1 MKRFCL
7 IVLSLLLVLGLGGVA
22 SATNG
27 DNLIGIGPIARSMG
41 GVGVAAP
48 QDPVSAVFA
57 NPAAMCFG
65 PYCPGSEFNFAS
77 TIFDP
82 SVRATVLSP
91 GAGINVSAHSQF
103 EPFVV
108 PAVGISTAVGAKGRF
123 GLAAY
128 GVSGLGVDYRNQLD
142 FFPGNGAEGAI
153 YTQLQIMKF
162 APNFAYLLTDNL
174 SVGASLHVNYA
185 NLDLQQGSS
194 HGYSMGVQLG
204 TIYKMGP
211 VSLGLSYVSPQKATH
226 RRVYD
231 FNGDGTLDPLKLES
245 PQEVRFGVAYEA
257 ESLLLE
263 GDVKWVNWAD
273 AEGFKDFLWDNQWVF
288 AIGGQYKPVKK
299 LALRA
304 GFNYG
309 KNPVSTHSVSAAAP
323 YSVQGFPLSS
333 GTFGFEYLRII
344 GFPAVVQ
351 SHLGLGVGYELTD
364 KLALNLGYVHAFKN
378 EVSETLTD
386 FGGPGGPPVTL
397 KSELS
402 EDSYEFGLS
411 WRF

>member
-65 PYCPGSEFNFAS
+65 PYCPGSEFNFAAS
-77 TIFDP
+77 IFDP
-82 SVRATVLSP
+82 KVNATVTTP
-91 GAGINVSAHSQF
+91 AGTVTADSQF
-103 EPFVV
+103 EPFVI
-108 PAVGISTAVGAKGRF
+108 PAVGISTAVGTRGRF

-128 GVSGLGVDYRNQLD
+128 GVSGLGVDYRGTD
-142 FFPGNGAEGAI
+142 FFPDVLGPQFAGTNDL
-153 YTQLQIMKF
+153 YTQIQIMKF

-185 NLDLQQGSS
+185 NVDLQNGSS

-211 VSLGLSYVSPQKATH
+211 VSLGLSYVTAQKAEH
-226 RRVYD
+226 RRVAD
-231 FNGDGTLDPLKLES
+231 FDGDGVLDSLDLES
-245 PQEVRFGVAYEA
+245 PQEVRFGVAYETDI
-257 ESLLLE
+257 LLVE
-263 GDVKWVNWAD
+263 GDVKWANWAD
-273 AEGFKDFLWDNQWVF
+273 ADGYKAFDWDNQWIY
-288 AIGGQYKPVKK
+288 AIGAQYKPMKK

-304 GFNYG
+304 GYNYG
-309 KNPVSTHSVSAAAP
+309 KNPVNEHNGWNPAGVTD
-323 YSVQGFPLSS
+323 VQGKQVP
-333 GTFGFEYLRII
+333 TFNYEFLRII

-351 SHLGLGVGYELTD
+351 SHLTVGAGYEITD
-364 KLALNLGYVHAFKN
+364 KLLVNAGYLHAFEN
-378 EVSETLTD
+378 SISETDLS
-386 FGGPGGPPVTL
+386 GGFTFA
-397 KSELS
+397 SELS
-402 EDSYEFGLS
+402 EDSFELGLS